1 MVVVRNLSSDDLK
14 TSLIVMSPVS
24 LLFSSDEEASRR
36 VAQALTELEL
46 EIELCPDVF
55 TAVEWLTSRSFDV
68 IVADWDSGPE
78 AAFLLKN
85 ARDLKLNRA
94 AFTLALTSRTSNLA
108 AEEDSPD
115 LVLTKPLI
123 PDQIKY
129 AVLSNDRFLGCMKTW
144 IARGDFAQGQR
155 TPPSPSNPPSN
166 PPSNEDRR
174 AQPEQPS
181 PTAPPARPLE
191 PSPASGYRH
200 GGGAPPLHLTFATL
214 DRGLFRS
221 SSQRS
226 GEHVSGKV
234 KRRRPNKFLCATFL
248 SVVFVAIGCTFGQ
261 PLRVQSVFA
270 SVATAY
276 EQALETSSR
285 HQSPDSSLG
294 LPSAT
299 PAAASQR
306 SGSGRYPS
314 RPRAVL
320 AQPEQNPTPDAET
333 IQADLRLDQ
342 DRGLDQDRAPTPES
356 RVLIPESL
364 KVPQPEAATVRPVS
378 VKRSP
383 SLLSQLEPVSLPEDL
398 SQSLLVQKVQPSYP
412 EQALKAGLQGAVVL
426 QAWIDKDGSIREL
439 KLVNGSLLLGQAA
452 VQAVK
457 QWRYK
462 PYLRNGVAVEA
473 ETYVTV
479 NFRLP

>member
-1 MVVVRNLSSDDLK
+1 
-14 TSLIVMSPVS
+14 MSPVS
-24 LLFSSDEEASRR
+24 LLFSSDEETSRR
-36 VAQALTELEL
+36 MVQALSELEL
-46 EIELCPDVF
+46 EIEPCPDVF
-55 TAVEWLTSRSFDV
+55 TAIEWVTSRSFDV

-85 ARDLKLNRA
+85 ARELKLNRA
-94 AFTLALTSRTSNLA
+94 AFTLAITSGTSNLA
-108 AEEDSPD
+108 AEEDAPD

-129 AVLSNDRFLGCMKTW
+129 AVLSNDRFLGCMKAW

-155 TPPSPSNPPSN
+155 TTLPLPNEERPP
-166 PPSNEDRR
+166 
-174 AQPEQPS
+174 QLEQPS
-181 PTAPPARPLE
+181 PIPQHSEIRV
-191 PSPASGYRH
+191 
-200 GGGAPPLHLTFATL
+200 PLHLTFATL
-214 DRGLFRS
+214 ERGWFRS
-221 SSQRS
+221 INPRGPEQI
-226 GEHVSGKV
+226 SGKV
-234 KRRRPNKFLCATFL
+234 KSYRSNKVLWGTFL

-276 EQALETSSR
+276 EQALESSR
-285 HQSPDSSLG
+285 REPYESGADANSSALVQ
-294 LPSAT
+294 
-299 PAAASQR
+299 AASPQH

-314 RPRAVL
+314 RSRPAPI
-320 AQPEQNPTPDAET
+320 QPMSATEENPTPAGET
-333 IQADLRLDQ
+333 LQANVRLDQ
-342 DRGLDQDRAPTPES
+342 ARLPLGES

-364 KVPQPEAATVRPVS
+364 KAPQPEAATVRTAT

-398 SQSLLVQKVQPSYP
+398 SQGLLLQKVPPSYP

-426 QAWIDKDGSIREL
+426 QAWIDKDGSIRDL

-452 VQAVK
+452 VKAVK

-479 NFRLP
+479 NFKLP